1 VAARSVTAPG
11 SAGGTRADVAP
22 TFTIARNHE
31 PGSKLPYL
39 LRLPLGAGPLVLK
52 AADTWPRTAKVYCH
66 PADSWP
72 ETPEIVEE
80 VPVRVCRRLGVA
92 IDLVLDRAR
101 ESRSQFVFTTIH
113 GGRPAIFWQSPRTTA
128 RARPGARIP
137 ARRASGISELPIL
150 IDTRERY
157 PYRFAGKKATT
168 SRTPLPAGD
177 YGIAVEGEII
187 AVVERKTLADLTA
200 RLVDGGLAYSMA
212 ELATLPRAALVVED
226 RYSQVFKLAHVN
238 PGWVADLLATLQ
250 VRYST
255 VPVVFCETRALAEE
269 WTFRFLGAA
278 AAFCEPDLAP
288 DRR

>member
-1 VAARSVTAPG
+1 MARSFPST
-11 SAGGTRADVAP
+11 GTTGVDLAP
-22 TFTIARNHE
+22 TFTIARNPE

-39 LRLPLGAGPLVLK
+39 LRLPLPDGPLLLK
-52 AADTWPRTAKVYCH
+52 AGDTWPRTSKVYCH

-72 ETPEIVEE
+72 ELPEIVEE

-92 IDLVLDRAR
+92 IDLVLDRPR
-101 ESRSQFVFTTIH
+101 ESRSQLVFTTLQ

-128 RARPGARIP
+128 RARPGIRIP
-137 ARRASGISELPIL
+137 TRKASGRDDLPVL
-150 IDTRERY
+150 VDTRERY

-168 SRTPLPAGD
+168 SRAPLPAGD
-177 YGIAVEGEII
+177 YGVAIGGEII
-187 AVVERKTLADLTA
+187 AVVERKTLADLAA

-212 ELATLPRAALVVED
+212 ELATLPRAAVVVED

-238 PGWVADLLATLQ
+238 AGWVADLLATVQ
-250 VRYST
+250 VRYPT

-278 AAFCEPDLAP
+278 AAFHEPALPSSEPGAK
-288 DRR
+288 